1 MKKIIAAI
9 ILTATTLTAAQPA
22 AEDVRRFA
30 AGGGSILPSPHGTR
44 GESKNM
50 DEKKLDRL
58 YDLLERLEDD
68 GDVSTAAALREAIL
82 KIEGMNH

>member
-1 MKKIIAAI
+1 
-9 ILTATTLTAAQPA
+9 
-22 AEDVRRFA
+22 
-30 AGGGSILPSPHGTR
+30 
-44 GESKNM
+44 M

-68 GDVSTAAALREAIL
+68 GDVSTVAALREAIL

>member
-1 MKKIIAAI
+1 MSAGS
-9 ILTATTLTAAQPA
+9 LPA
-22 AEDVRRFA
+22 AGLYYPA
-30 AGGGSILPSPHGTR
+30 PHGTR

>member
-1 MKKIIAAI
+1 
-9 ILTATTLTAAQPA
+9 
-22 AEDVRRFA
+22 
-30 AGGGSILPSPHGTR
+30 
-44 GESKNM
+44 M

-68 GDVSTAAALREAIL
+68 RDVSTAAALREAIL